1 MTRLPRDMAGLD
13 LAKALG
19 KVGYRITRQTGSH
32 LRLSTDSPAQHHVTT
47 PAHDSLKIGTLSA
60 ILSDVCAHLK
70 IDRDELI
77 DRLLR

>member
-32 LRLSTDSPAQHHVTT
+32 LRLSTDSPAQHHVTI
-47 PAHDSLKIGTLSA
+47 PAHDPLKIGTLSA